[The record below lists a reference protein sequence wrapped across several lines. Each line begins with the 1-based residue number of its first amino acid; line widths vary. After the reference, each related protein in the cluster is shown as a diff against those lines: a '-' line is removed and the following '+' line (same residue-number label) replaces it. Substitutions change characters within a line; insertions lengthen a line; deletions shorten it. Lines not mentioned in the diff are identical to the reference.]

1 MKKKSKKGTASILL
15 TAIMAAV
22 MVIGCGRKDAQTM
35 PDENTSGDN
44 IVITETGEILEKE
57 DISRVEN
64 METENQQAKAEN
76 ADVQDIPEPESEP
89 TAERDTE
96 SAPAQEEGVDLSNI
110 KLKEPEQEQVITEED
125 QTEPTG
131 RELQIVF
138 LGDSIFD
145 NNRDGTGI
153 PYLTSVQCQADAY
166 NLAIG
171 GTSASIE
178 ADESGESA
186 RWTSRSLV
194 GIVNAMMGKIPT
206 DIFAGSK
213 TKEILDNPNIDFSQ
227 TDYFVVEYGINDFF
241 RGVAQSDP
249 DDIYNIKTY
258 AGALRYAVSNLKEVA
273 PDATVILCSPT
284 YAQFYDGTW
293 MIGDGN
299 SVNTGNGTLFDYK
312 GTCNYVAKETQSEF
326 FNAYQDLGID
336 GYSAEQ
342 YLEDGVHLTEKGRYL
357 YAEELAKLILSIE
370 ETKNN

>member
-1 MKKKSKKGTASILL
+1 MKKKNRKGTVGILM
-15 TAIMAAV
+15 TAILAIVVV
-22 MVIGCGRKDAQTM
+22 MGCGRKDAEAG
-35 PDENTSGDN
+35 PDENTSADN
-44 IVITETGEILEKE
+44 IVITETGEVLEKE

-64 METENQQAKAEN
+64 MEAENQQAKEKDAE
-76 ADVQDIPEPESEP
+76 ARSSPEPSPESSSEP
-89 TAERDTE
+89 AR
-96 SAPAQEEGVDLSNI
+96 EGEADLSKV
-110 KLKEPEQEQVITEED
+110 KLAEPEQEQVITEED

-145 NNRDGTGI
+145 NSRDGTGI
-153 PYLTSVQCQADAY
+153 PYLTSMQCEADVY

-178 ADESGESA
+178 ADESGESDK
-186 RWTSRSLV
+186 WTSRSLV
-194 GIVNAMMGKIPT
+194 GIVNAIMGKIPT
-206 DIFAGSK
+206 DIFAGSQ

-227 TDYFVVEYGINDFF
+227 TDYFVIEYGINDFF

-258 AGALRYAVSNLKEVA
+258 AGALRYAVANLTEVA
-273 PDATVILCSPT
+273 PDATIILCSPT

-312 GTCNYVAKETQSEF
+312 GTCNYIAKETNSVF

-336 GYSAEQ
+336 GYTAEQ
-342 YLEDGVHLTEKGRYL
+342 YLEDGVHLTQDGRYL
-357 YAEELAKLILSIE
+357 YADALAKLILSIE